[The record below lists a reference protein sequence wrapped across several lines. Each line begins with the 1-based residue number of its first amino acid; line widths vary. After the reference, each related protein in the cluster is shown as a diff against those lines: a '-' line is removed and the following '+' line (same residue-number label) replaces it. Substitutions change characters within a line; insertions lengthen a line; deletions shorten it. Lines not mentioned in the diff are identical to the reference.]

1 MPDASQD
8 SPQNSTI
15 NVYQCAE
22 MDTFCDALFAQS
34 SSLDSPDDWPGDQL
48 TECGHSGVF
57 RWFVPKAFGGEGW
70 SDSDIV
76 RGHLRLSAACLTT
89 TFVLTQ
95 LTGAL
100 RRIVASQN
108 SELRARLLPELLS
121 GESIATLGISHLTT
135 SGQHKKQPALTAT
148 ETNNGFVL
156 NGFSPWVTGAK
167 YAQYLVIGASLED
180 GRQLMTVVPAD
191 AEGVEFVQPAELVAL
206 SASQTGAVKFNET
219 FVSRDWLLAGPVEGV
234 MKQGIG
240 GATGGLQTS
249 TLALGLATAAVDFIR
264 EESRQRPELAG
275 AVDQL
280 RADVDSSI
288 EELLALAD
296 GTAED
301 TVSAGSLRVKSNSL
315 VLRATQAALVAA
327 KGRGYV
333 VGHPAGRWCQQ
344 ALFFLVWSCPQPV
357 LAANLCELAGIE

>member
-1 MPDASQD
+1 MSHASQD
-8 SPQNSTI
+8 SRRNSFI
-15 NVYQCAE
+15 NVYDCTE
-22 MDTFCDALFAQS
+22 MDELCSTLFAQS
-34 SSLDSPDDWPGDQL
+34 TSLDTSSDWPGAQL

-57 RWFVPKAFGGEGW
+57 RWFVPKSFGGEGW

-76 RGHLRLSAACLTT
+76 RGYLRLSAACLTT

-100 RRIVASQN
+100 RRIAGCGN
-108 SELRARLLPELLS
+108 SELRSRLLPKLLS

-135 SGQHKKQPALTAT
+135 SGQHRKQPALIAK
-148 ETNNGFVL
+148 ESDDGFVL
-156 NGFSPWVTGAK
+156 NGFSPWVTGAMS
-167 YAQYLVIGASLED
+167 AQYLVIGASLED

-191 AEGVEFVQPAELVAL
+191 AEGVEFVQPAELLAL
-206 SASQTGAVKFNET
+206 SASQTGAVKFKDT

-264 EESRQRPELAG
+264 EESRQRPELIG
-275 AVDQL
+275 ALDQL
-280 RADVDSSI
+280 QADVDSSK

-296 GTAED
+296 GMADASVT
-301 TVSAGSLRVKSNSL
+301 AGSLRVKSNSL